1 MDLLIT
7 FSVFGIVS
15 IVVLATYYALTAESA
30 VDRRVRALAPKS
42 GGESRRARELVRS
55 EPGVISK
62 VVANV
67 GQYGI
72 ARGDSAL
79 AQRLSAAG
87 FRGSNASR
95 LFLGVRTILS
105 FGPALLV
112 LVPQISSGKPIGK
125 SLWLALVLWGIGH
138 LGSNL
143 WLRWRA
149 ERRTRQISDALPD
162 ALDLMVTCLEAGLGL
177 AATIARVGEERA
189 TLDDALGIE
198 MSQVSFELRSG
209 RSREEAL
216 RALGDRNG
224 VEDLKSLAALII
236 QSDRLGA
243 SMAKTLRV
251 HSDMVRTKR
260 RQRAE
265 EAVRKL
271 PIKVLFPLATLL
283 LPPLFIAVMGPAVLK
298 FTDLMDVVL
307 KR

>member
-1 MDLLIT
+1 MDFLVAIA
-7 FSVFGIVS
+7 VFGVVS
-15 IVVLATYYALTAESA
+15 VVVFTAYYALTAESP
-30 VDRRVRALAPKS
+30 VDQRVRALAPTNR
-42 GGESRRARELVRS
+42 SRERDRTGAARS
-55 EPGVISK
+55 EPGVVSK
-62 VVANV
+62 VIANV

-72 ARGDSAL
+72 TRADNVL

-87 FRGSNASR
+87 FRSPNASR
-95 LFLGVRTILS
+95 LFLGARTILS
-105 FGPALLV
+105 FGPALIV
-112 LVPQISSGKPIGK
+112 LVPQISSGKPIAK
-125 SLWLALVLWGIGH
+125 SLWLGLLLWAVGH
-138 LGSNL
+138 VGTNL

-149 ERRTRQISDALPD
+149 GRRTQEISDALPD

-189 TLDDALGIE
+189 AMNDALGRE
-198 MSQVSFELRSG
+198 LSQVSIELRSG
-209 RSREEAL
+209 RTREEAL
-216 RALGDRNG
+216 RALGERNG

-243 SMAKTLRV
+243 SMARTLRV

-283 LPPLFIAVMGPAVLK
+283 LPPLFVVVMGPAALK
-298 FTDLMDVVL
+298 FAELV
-307 KR
+307 KIIGER

>member
-15 IVVLATYYALTAESA
+15 VVVLATYYALTAESA
-30 VDRRVRALAPKS
+30 VDRRVRALAPKRGS
-42 GGESRRARELVRS
+42 ESQKTRELARS
-55 EPGVISK
+55 EPGVVSK

-87 FRGSNASR
+87 FRGPNASR
-95 LFLGVRTILS
+95 LFLGVRTIVS

-149 ERRTRQISDALPD
+149 QRRTRQISDALPD